1 MCFMKTSS
9 INEPKLSGRNY
20 SRSEYDAALI
30 SPVKDSSPPEFVY
43 GMQPLAMAEWV
54 AVLFDHIID
63 KYGGETSLNEFRV
76 MNQVTLCY
84 LRGIS
89 PCSFGCLV
97 ANTPVKR
104 STISYAVSRLV
115 QRGYLRDEIDQSDR
129 RRRQIYLTESFLAEV
144 MGHFNM
150 LEVALPEEF

>member
-1 MCFMKTSS
+1 
-9 INEPKLSGRNY
+9 
-20 SRSEYDAALI
+20 
-30 SPVKDSSPPEFVY
+30 
-43 GMQPLAMAEWV
+43 MAEWI

-63 KYGGETSLNEFRV
+63 KYGGETTLNEFRV
-76 MNQVTLCY
+76 MNQITLCY

-115 QRGYLRDEIDQSDR
+115 KRGFLREETDRWDR
-129 RRRQIYLTESFLAEV
+129 RRREIYLTESFLTEV

-150 LEVALPEEF
+150 LEVALPEES